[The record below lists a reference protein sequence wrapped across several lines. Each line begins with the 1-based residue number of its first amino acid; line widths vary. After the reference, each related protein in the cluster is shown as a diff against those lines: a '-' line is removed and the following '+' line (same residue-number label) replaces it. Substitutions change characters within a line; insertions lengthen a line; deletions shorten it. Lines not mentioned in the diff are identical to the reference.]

1 MWASCAG
8 VGTRPAKKRARR
20 GEAHCGREVT
30 KEGGD
35 RRFFITE
42 VSGFRPVGSFRKSKE
57 SSQINWASV
66 SEKVCQ
72 PQLSCVYAVT

>member
-1 MWASCAG
+1 MI
-8 VGTRPAKKRARR
+8 
-20 GEAHCGREVT
+20 
-30 KEGGD
+30 GD
-35 RRFFITE
+35 FLSPE